1 MYSRFFIG
9 PSGLAQE
16 DFLIRLGPNQAC
28 IRKKVLIMVQIKI
41 FLCSVSHKN
50 KIDPG
55 ALMLVFQEKRMLG
68 RTVLQRISLVLGVLC
83 LGLLGATYNH
93 LNAEVITK
101 QESLIINCMTECIR
115 TEGKSQKEKCKWRCA
130 NVSNPSN
137 KIQDCMAIYKGCFNT
152 CGPNKSCRVVCKKQL
167 MNCK

>member
-9 PSGLAQE
+9 PSGIAQE

-28 IRKKVLIMVQIKI
+28 IREKVLIMVQIKI
-41 FLCSVSHKN
+41 FLCSVFHKN
-50 KIDPG
+50 KIDLS
-55 ALMLVFQEKRMLG
+55 ALMLVLQENRTLV
-68 RTVLQRISLVLGVLC
+68 RTVLQRSFLVVGVLW
-83 LGLLGATYNH
+83 LGLFGATYNH

-101 QESLIINCMTECIR
+101 QESQIINCMTECIR
-115 TEGKSQKEKCKWRCA
+115 TEGKSQKAKCKWRCA

-137 KIQDCMAIYKGCFNT
+137 KVQDCMAIYKGCFNT
-152 CGPNKSCRVVCKKQL
+152 CGPNKSCRVVCKKKL